1 MRKLFIQINA
11 SLDGYI
17 EDPTRE
23 IDWHFVDDEFEDFI
37 NATLRSI
44 DAMVFG
50 RVAYQRLAEYWP
62 TAAFNP
68 EASERHIEAA
78 RLMNELPKYV
88 VSDHLDRAEWQNS
101 QIIGGDVAAEIN
113 ELKRQPGKDIALF
126 AGAGVANSF
135 ARLGLIDEYRIILN
149 PVLLGAGTP
158 LFNGG
163 YGRANLDLREI
174 RRFGSGALVLTYRP
188 AEGRPA

>member
-62 TAAFNP
+62 TAASNP

-163 YGRANLDLREI
+163 YGRANLELRDI